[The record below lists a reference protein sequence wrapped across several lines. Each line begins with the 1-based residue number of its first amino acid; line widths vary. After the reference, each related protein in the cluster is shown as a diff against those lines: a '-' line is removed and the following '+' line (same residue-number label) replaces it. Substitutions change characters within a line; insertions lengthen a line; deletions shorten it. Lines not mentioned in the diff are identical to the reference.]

1 MCKPTRRHFT
11 AFLSFILAVSL
22 SLAPVAHASLALS
35 EVPSNTSAELGHP
48 CEESIADAASQHQHQ
63 PDGNGAQNLD
73 CDHGTTCKVLC
84 SVSVSVM
91 PGMDFLL
98 SSFEKSNRW
107 SPAEISAHQSLFL
120 SRLDKPPK
128 L

>member
-22 SLAPVAHASLALS
+22 SLAPVVHASLALS
-35 EVPSNTSAELGHP
+35 EVPSNTSAELGHH
-48 CEESIADAASQHQHQ
+48 CKETVAEAAAQHQHQ

-73 CDHGTTCKVLC
+73 CEHGAICKVLC

-91 PGMDFLL
+91 PGMNVHL
-98 SSFEKSNRW
+98 SNFEKSNRW
-107 SPAEISAHQSLFL
+107 SPAEISAHQSSFL
-120 SRLDKPPK
+120 SRLDKPPR